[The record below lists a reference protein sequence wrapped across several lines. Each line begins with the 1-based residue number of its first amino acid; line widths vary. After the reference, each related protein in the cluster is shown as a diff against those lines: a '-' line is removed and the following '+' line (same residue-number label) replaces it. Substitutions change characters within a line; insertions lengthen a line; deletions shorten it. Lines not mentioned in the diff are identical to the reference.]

1 MRDNTDNFNEEMK
14 SPGDALPNGNP
25 AGLDQSSDENTSIT
39 LIRTGYNREAFNNTF
54 NTDFTELGV
63 NEQDL
68 SFFDPNLATVEDFFT
83 IYNNLFFI
91 IPKRGEIN
99 SHEFLIKES
108 SDYIDYKAN
117 QLEIEALL
125 EEIAELRESNL
136 QLQVDMAGI
145 LGAKKEIDKAIEQ
158 GRTAAGS

>member
-1 MRDNTDNFNEEMK
+1 MEDNSQSYNNTNQTQ
-14 SPGDALPNGNP
+14 
-25 AGLDQSSDENTSIT
+25 LDTSSGENTSVT
-39 LIRTGYNREAFNNTF
+39 LIRTGYSREAFNSTF
-54 NTDFTELGV
+54 NTDFTQLGV

-68 SFFDPNLATVEDFFT
+68 TFFDPNLATVEDFFN

-91 IPKRGEIN
+91 IPKYGEIN
-99 SHEFLIKES
+99 SHEYLIKES
-108 SDYIDYKAN
+108 SDYIDYQAN

-145 LGAKKEIDKAIEQ
+145 LGAKQEIDKAIEQ
-158 GRTAAGS
+158 GRNATTPG

>member
-1 MRDNTDNFNEEMK
+1 MEDNSQSYNNTNQTQ
-14 SPGDALPNGNP
+14 
-25 AGLDQSSDENTSIT
+25 LDSSTNENTSVT
-39 LIRTGYNREAFNNTF
+39 LIRTGYSREAFNSTF
-54 NTDFTELGV
+54 NTDFTQLGV

-68 SFFDPNLATVEDFFT
+68 TFFDPNLATVEDFFT

-91 IPKRGEIN
+91 IPKYGEIN
-99 SHEFLIKES
+99 SHEYLIKES
-108 SDYIDYKAN
+108 SDYIDYQAN

-145 LGAKKEIDKAIEQ
+145 LGAKQEIDKAIEQ
-158 GRTAAGS
+158 GRNTTTPG

>member
-1 MRDNTDNFNEEMK
+1 MEDNSQSYNNTNETQ
-14 SPGDALPNGNP
+14 
-25 AGLDQSSDENTSIT
+25 LDSSTNENTSVT
-39 LIRTGYNREAFNNTF
+39 LIRTGYSREAFNSTF
-54 NTDFTELGV
+54 NTDFTQLGV

-68 SFFDPNLATVEDFFT
+68 TFFDPNLATVEDFFN

-91 IPKRGEIN
+91 IPKYGEIN
-99 SHEFLIKES
+99 SHEYLIKES
-108 SDYIDYKAN
+108 SDYIDYQAN

-145 LGAKKEIDKAIEQ
+145 LGAKQEIDKAIEQ
-158 GRTAAGS
+158 GRNTTTPG